1 MYKCLKAKERMPG
14 RISAPTAMTM
24 QRREK
29 FTDCPQLHD
38 DAKERE
44 VYRLP
49 IAQ

>member
-1 MYKCLKAKERMPG
+1 MM
-14 RISAPTAMTM
+14 M

-49 IAQ
+49 TSEHDDAKEREVYRQPTAP